1 MRIFNKDGSE
11 GKMCGN
17 GIRCIAKYL
26 YDNKI
31 CNNMNNIKIETLSGV
46 KYLDI
51 LENNKNESV
60 VKVNMGQASLNP
72 KDIPVLI
79 NKEKIVDELIT
90 MDDNEFYITC
100 ISVGSLCCVIFQGTK
115 SELMIGV

>member
-17 GIRCIAKYL
+17 GIRCVAKCL

-31 CNNMNNIKIETLSGV
+31 CSNMNNIKIETLSGV

-51 LENNKNESV
+51 LEN
-60 VKVNMGQASLNP
+60 
-72 KDIPVLI
+72 
-79 NKEKIVDELIT
+79 
-90 MDDNEFYITC
+90 
-100 ISVGSLCCVIFQGTK
+100 
-115 SELMIGV
+115 

>member
-60 VKVNMGQASLNP
+60 VKVNMGQAS
-72 KDIPVLI
+72 
-79 NKEKIVDELIT
+79 
-90 MDDNEFYITC
+90 
-100 ISVGSLCCVIFQGTK
+100 
-115 SELMIGV
+115 

>member
-17 GIRCIAKYL
+17 GIRCVAKYL

-31 CNNMNNIKIETLSGV
+31 CNNMKNIKIETLSGV

-51 LENNKNESV
+51 LEN
-60 VKVNMGQASLNP
+60 
-72 KDIPVLI
+72 
-79 NKEKIVDELIT
+79 
-90 MDDNEFYITC
+90 
-100 ISVGSLCCVIFQGTK
+100 
-115 SELMIGV
+115 